1 MENTHGQLVV
11 RGLKP
16 QKDLS
21 LDTRGKTLLLVRD
34 IRETYT
40 STLNKIF
47 YYKPQF
53 RLFPS
58 FIFFKITTHL
68 HLDVNFENVGN
79 FLFIHQQELLNFD
92 SNETFNPSI
101 ILKRQKKKKSGTI
114 NNNTDPHINYNTR
127 LTPSP
132 SLCRLTTDNGQD
144 SRFHRA
150 SPSNSPS
157 VSRACNSSSI
167 LVGVEWRKSGSNMEH
182 RYMELESI
190 VEKLSFHMFSYLSV
204 VHPGI
209 HHIRNNAIREKAR

>member
-1 MENTHGQLVV
+1 MASWLFEDWN
-11 RGLKP
+11 LKRIY
-16 QKDLS
+16 LS
-21 LDTRGKTLLLVRD
+21 IHEARRCYWFEILG
-34 IRETYT
+34 RETYT

-47 YYKPQF
+47 YWNKPQF

-114 NNNTDPHINYNTR
+114 NNNTDLHINYNTR

-167 LVGVEWRKSGSNMEH
+167 LVGVEWSG
-182 RYMELESI
+182 
-190 VEKLSFHMFSYLSV
+190 VEKKWLEYGTSLYGTGKHRGKTLFSHVLV
-204 VHPGI
+204 P
-209 HHIRNNAIREKAR
+209 IRCSPRNPPHS